1 MSEHDN
7 VDQSFSA
14 HTGYGGAYLTLLP
27 GDWRLAL
34 SGGYAY
40 SANSGTRNNPDVG
53 LFTGGRAESDFNS
66 HSAFVAGKFGYTASV
81 TEILSVTPFVSAS
94 YSRIWQGEAKETGG
108 GDFSYD
114 VHAATAE
121 AIVTG
126 GLDLQG
132 LRKQDDETA
141 ITALVALKGIGR
153 WSAECYLLFALG
165 RPDIMPADDLAL
177 VASAGKHL
185 GDGTRWTPGQLR
197 KEAEA
202 RWRPWRSAAARLL
215 WHAYRIEA
223 I

>member
-1 MSEHDN
+1 MKTRKRLEAGLTELAALDPRMG
-7 VDQSFSA
+7 A
-14 HTGYGGAYLTLLP
+14 LWEHTGTPGPRARPPGFTTLLRVIV
-27 GDWRLAL
+27 GQQL
-34 SGGYAY
+34 STHAAAAIWKRMEDAGITKDPA
-40 SANSGTRNNPDVG
+40 
-53 LFTGGRAESDFNS
+53 
-66 HSAFVAGKFGYTASV
+66 AFVMQDDEALRGYG
-81 TEILSVTPFVSAS
+81 LSRQKIV
-94 YSRIWQGEAKETGG
+94 YGRGL
-108 GDFSYD
+108 
-114 VHAATAE
+114 AE

-126 GLDLQG
+126 GLDPQG

>member
-1 MSEHDN
+1 MKTRKRLEAGLEELAALDPRWGAVGEHPGPPGPRARPPG
-7 VDQSFSA
+7 FA
-14 HTGYGGAYLTLLP
+14 TLLRVIV
-27 GDWRLAL
+27 GQQL
-34 SGGYAY
+34 S
-40 SANSGTRNNPDVG
+40 T
-53 LFTGGRAESDFNS
+53 
-66 HSAFVAGKFGYTASV
+66 
-81 TEILSVTPFVSAS
+81 
-94 YSRIWQGEAKETGG
+94 
-108 GDFSYD
+108 
-114 VHAATAE
+114 HAAAAIWKRMEGAGITKDPAAFIMQDDEALRGHGLSRQKIVYGRGLAE

-141 ITALVALKGIGR
+141 ITALVGLKGIGR

-215 WHAYRIEA
+215 WHAYWIEA

>member
-1 MSEHDN
+1 MKTRKRLEAGLEELAALDPRMG
-7 VDQSFSA
+7 A
-14 HTGYGGAYLTLLP
+14 LWEHTGTPVPRARPPGFTTLLRVIV
-27 GDWRLAL
+27 GQQL
-34 SGGYAY
+34 S
-40 SANSGTRNNPDVG
+40 T
-53 LFTGGRAESDFNS
+53 
-66 HSAFVAGKFGYTASV
+66 
-81 TEILSVTPFVSAS
+81 
-94 YSRIWQGEAKETGG
+94 
-108 GDFSYD
+108 
-114 VHAATAE
+114 HAAAAIWKRMEGAGITKDPAAFIMQDDEALRGYGLSRQKIVYGRGLAE